1 MDLADRVLGG
11 RERELEQPQHV
22 RAAAD
27 VGVRV
32 LAEDV
37 EQVVAA
43 LEQLRDPD
51 LLLEL
56 PEELL
61 LARRAHDVGVLV
73 AVADVVERVLA
84 ADLLVALLQVDRR
97 VVGPVSRVVVEVA
110 AVDVDVRAAELVD
123 GLAEAA

>member
-11 RERELEQPQHV
+11 RERELEQPQDV

-27 VGVRV
+27 VGVGV

-56 PEELL
+56 PQELL
-61 LARRAHDVGVLV
+61 LARGADDVGVLV
-73 AVADVVERVLA
+73 PVADVVERILA
-84 ADLLVALLQVDRR
+84 ADLLVARLQVDRR
-97 VVGPVSRVVVEVA
+97 VVGLVSRVVVEVA
-110 AVDVDVRAAELVD
+110 PVDVDVGAAELVD